1 MKRLFVSLCA
11 TALLLTGC
19 MADGGYNDY
28 LDAVRKSEDIS
39 SGITKTTVSV
49 QSTFNEAL
57 IAEIG
62 ESDSAPFVGL
72 DNVEV
77 AFLSR
82 FNHDENAAI
91 YEVFYDDGKLGM
103 DMRLYQPDENQMIM
117 KIPYLSEYYLIDDT
131 LMKETPEMNL
141 NAFMAKVGV
150 EWQRMLMADNIFKG
164 EKTLI
169 KNEDGDVK
177 ATKYSV
183 KPTQSQLDDFL
194 SKLRVVLIDN
204 KEDLLKALS
213 ELNLMNASSQTGGS
227 LDAASFEQIV
237 NGVFDSMTIT
247 GYEEV
252 AYVDMDGYLIDEWIK
267 IELSYS
273 STEQVSNL
281 FNTQTITI
289 HTERWSIE
297 QHQTL
302 DFSPLEGVE
311 ILPIEELKEW
321 SVN

>member
-1 MKRLFVSLCA
+1 MKRLFLSLFA
-11 TALLLTGC
+11 TALLLSGC

-28 LDAVRKSEDIS
+28 LDAVRKSEEIS

-49 QSTFNEAL
+49 QSTFSEAL
-57 IAEIG
+57 IAEIDK
-62 ESDSAPFVGL
+62 SDSAPFLGL
-72 DNVEV
+72 ENVEV
-77 AFLSR
+77 AFLTR
-82 FNHDENAAI
+82 FNHDDNAAI

-103 DMRLYQPDENQMIM
+103 DMRLYQPDENQVIM
-117 KIPYLSEYYLIDDT
+117 KIPYLSEYYLLDGT
-131 LMKETPEMNL
+131 MMQETPEMNL

-150 EWQRMLMADNIFKG
+150 EWQRMLMADSIFKG

-177 ATKYSV
+177 ATKFSI
-183 KPTQSQLDDFL
+183 KPTQNQLDDFL
-194 SKLRVVLIDN
+194 SKLRLVLIDN
-204 KEDLLKALS
+204 KEDLLKAFN
-213 ELNLMNASSQTGGS
+213 EYNLMGTAPQADKALN
-227 LDAASFEQIV
+227 AASFEQIV
-237 NGVFDSMTIT
+237 NNVFDSMTIT

-267 IELSYS
+267 IDLSYS
-273 STEQVSNL
+273 NIEQLSNL
-281 FNTQTITI
+281 FNKQTITI

-297 QHQTL
+297 QHQKL

-311 ILPIEELKEW
+311 ILPIKELKEW